1 MKQALYL
8 FLSTCMSISLIA
20 QNTGKTPYLVKSLA
34 GQSIKNV
41 EVTTS
46 GGSIS
51 VSGDAGEAKVE
62 VYVNPNNGKDGQTL
76 SNDEIRQ
83 RLEADYNL
91 DISVHDN
98 TVTALA
104 KPKERNFNW
113 KRALSISFK
122 VFVPKNAST

>member
-1 MKQALYL
+1 MKQAFYL
-8 FLSTCMSISLIA
+8 FVSSCLSISLIA

-41 EVTTS
+41 QVTTS

-62 VYVNPNNGKDGQTL
+62 VYVNPNNAKDGLTL
-76 SNDEIRQ
+76 TNDEIRQ
-83 RLEADYNL
+83 RLESDYDLN
-91 DISVHDN
+91 ISVHDN

-104 KPKERNFNW
+104 KPKE
-113 KRALSISFK
+113 
-122 VFVPKNAST
+122 KN